1 MNIRQLTA
9 RHPVWTSL
17 AFMAVVFGL
26 LWLLVGCS
34 DKGSSYSEEN
44 GAEAVASEEK
54 VTPPPVDELR
64 HLFGD
69 IHQYDDGIIVFVSEP
84 KEFELSETAEVEGT
98 ERALSVVFQIEI
110 TNNSTEEF
118 QPAAFPKVTTGE
130 FEASMIKDVNNPF
143 GDFRFQSGLALQPG
157 ETETWL
163 IGYSVDSLD
172 DLTVKVS
179 PSFDH
184 EEARFTNILP

>member
-1 MNIRQLTA
+1 MNIRQWTA
-9 RHPVWTSL
+9 HHPVWTSL
-17 AFMAVVFGL
+17 VFMAGVFGL

-34 DKGSSYSEEN
+34 ERGAYSEE
-44 GAEAVASEEK
+44 GVEAATVEEE
-54 VTPPPVDELR
+54 VTPPPIDTLR
-64 HLFGD
+64 HPFGE
-69 IHQYDDGIIVFVSEP
+69 IHQYEDGIIVFVSEP

-98 ERALSVVFQIEI
+98 ERALAVVFQIDI

-118 QPAAFPKVTTGE
+118 QPEAFPKVTTGE

-143 GDFRFQSGLALQPG
+143 GDFRFQSGLPLQPG

-172 DLTVKVS
+172 NLTVKVA
-179 PSFDH
+179 PSFEH
-184 EEARFTNILP
+184 KELRFTNILP

>member
-17 AFMAVVFGL
+17 VLIAVVFGL

-34 DKGSSYSEEN
+34 DRDANAEE
-44 GAEAVASEEK
+44 GVETVTVEEE

-64 HLFGD
+64 HPFGE
-69 IHQYDDGIIVFVSEP
+69 IHQYDDGLIVFVSEP

-98 ERALSVVFQIEI
+98 ERALAVVFEIEI
-110 TNNSTEEF
+110 TNNSPEEF

-143 GDFRFQSGLALQPG
+143 GDLRFQSGLPLQPG

-163 IGYSVDSLD
+163 IAYSVDSLD
-172 DLTVKVS
+172 NLTVKVS